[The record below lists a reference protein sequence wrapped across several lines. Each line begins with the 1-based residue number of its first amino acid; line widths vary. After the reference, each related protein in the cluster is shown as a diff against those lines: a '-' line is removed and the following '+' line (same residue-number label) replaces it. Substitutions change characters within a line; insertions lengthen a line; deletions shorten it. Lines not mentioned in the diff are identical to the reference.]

1 MITINIYYKGI
12 NGNAREFMN
21 EMITSGIVSEI
32 RKEKGNLRYQ
42 YFLIPDDEETILLID
57 SWESEDALDIHHNL
71 PLMREIS
78 KLREKYDLHMI
89 VEKYQ
94 SIGDDKDSK
103 YIRK

>member
-1 MITINIYYKGI
+1 MITINIYYKGE
-12 NGNAREFMN
+12 NGNARKFMN

-57 SWESEDALDIHHNL
+57 SWESEEALDIHHKL

-78 KLREKYDLHMI
+78 NLREKYDLHMI

-94 SIGDDKDSK
+94 SINDDKDSK